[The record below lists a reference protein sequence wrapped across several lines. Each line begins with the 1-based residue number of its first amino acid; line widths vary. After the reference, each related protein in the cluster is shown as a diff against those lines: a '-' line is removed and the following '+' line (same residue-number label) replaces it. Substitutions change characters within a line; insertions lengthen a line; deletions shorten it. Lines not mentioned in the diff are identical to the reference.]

1 MNERF
6 HSRRSPR
13 AVSAL
18 LLVAVFALAS
28 CDQETTTPTTINFAP
43 ASAIVLSSVPPA
55 LIAQPRNSFSCPFVT
70 PFFAPM
76 VIVVQPDG
84 TPGFAVTRITLNFT
98 DTSGQAAPQVTLT
111 APVPTTQFG
120 TALEQSRGLSF
131 ATTPGFGCGVGRTG
145 TLVVVVDTR
154 DGMGHTNSARM
165 SVGVN

>member
-6 HSRRSPR
+6 HIRRSPR
-13 AVSAL
+13 VVSAL
-18 LLVAVFALAS
+18 LLTAVFATAS

-43 ASAIVLSSVPPA
+43 AAAVLVSSVPSA
-55 LIAQPRNSFSCPFVT
+55 LFAQTRNSFACPAVT

-84 TPGFAVTRITLNFT
+84 TPGFAVTQITLNFT
-98 DTSGQAAPQVTLT
+98 DTSGQTLPQITLP

-120 TALEQSRGLSF
+120 SALEQSRGLSF
-131 ATTPGFGCGVGRTG
+131 PVTLGLGCGVGRSG

-154 DGMGHTNSARM
+154 DGMGHKSGGRM
-165 SVGVN
+165 RVTVN